1 MFGGEDKMFGVGLT
15 KFLVSVESTN
25 RDLIEFSKSGFGNY
39 MYVEIGF

>member
-25 RDLIEFSKSGFGNY
+25 RDLIGSPNLDLGIIN
-39 MYVEIGF
+39 M